1 MSWAAKDDRALLFA
15 ARAKVH
21 PDGESTGDEALQKY
35 DSDRHGQEPL
45 LAPQW
50 RVLPHQPVVNRG
62 LVEAVRFARRE
73 AVQRRTYCFFV
84 GRLRGRSILGL
95 LVVQRRCLCIICLYI
110 FGVVSWTH
118 FTRGARSHGC
128 NSTVVGAKSRDLSA
142 KAHPRA
148 NRTGSGA
155 FRLIDSRVGQHL

>member
-73 AVQRRTYCFFV
+73 AVQRRTYCVFV
-84 GRLRGRSILGL
+84 GRLRGRAIRGL
-95 LVVQRRCLCIICLYI
+95 LVAQRRCLCVLCLHILFLAWSY
-110 FGVVSWTH
+110 FTH
-118 FTRGARSHGC
+118 AAGSHGC
-128 NSTVVGAKSRDLSA
+128 DKTVVGAES
-142 KAHPRA
+142 
-148 NRTGSGA
+148 
-155 FRLIDSRVGQHL
+155 